1 MHALFRQILATS
13 LLVAAPCALAGAPL
27 QPSLAGSPKIGVQIA
42 PEIDRDWPQLR
53 NEIGASGIAEV
64 AEAADWLLTS
74 GQESDFAELRSSNQG
89 DSTPYSVRLGRLSTG
104 DAQAVL
110 PRVLGLLQRQ
120 KALLALASNA
130 APGAVTACKVNDQ
143 EPDKCLPDSAVESY
157 GAMLPTIVHNRSGEA
172 KFIAVLGTSSALGI
186 TAVSVRGQ
194 EIMVRL
200 AGGERIEIPPA
211 VDANVSGTVH
221 EIVLVSG
228 RPFDPSALTQPTPF
242 GSTATC
248 FVRLY
253 PDCVAKVPPLPS
265 TAGLSAIG
273 FTYGN
278 DQEPGPAMGGGVMAD
293 RGDAD
298 WMVELFSMLPYSAEE
313 IEADKKLPPDKR
325 QNLADRSPEEL
336 AHACG
341 GTMIA
346 PDLVLTAAHCVA
358 TGRFMPPNEAR
369 IFHDRRVRIGSLRL
383 GRGGET
389 RAIDGVVIHAGYT
402 GLGSGLP
409 YDIALL
415 LLKRDEPIH
424 LAPRPLRVSST
435 IPALGTTLV
444 GLGWGYTQ
452 EVAPGTNIAV
462 DLATN
467 QARHNPDI
475 LQQAPLEVIS
485 ASDCNRRVN
494 GKLRPGMLC
503 LVTPRSVLAS
513 GGAPTFSCRGDSG
526 GPLVRNYGSTTEELV
541 GLTSWSLGCGYKDTP
556 SVYTDAAYFSR
567 WVEAA
572 RKAIRPGSIIRIGD
586 PAATH

>member
-1 MHALFRQILATS
+1 MQALFRHIVAAS
-13 LLVAAPCALAGAPL
+13 LLSAAPSAAAAPSA
-27 QPSLAGSPKIGVQIA
+27 QGPSGSSSKVGLQIA
-42 PEIDRDWPQLR
+42 PELDRHWPQLR
-53 NEIGASGIAEV
+53 SEIGASGVAEIAEPADLV
-64 AEAADWLLTS
+64 LAA
-74 GQESDFAELRSSNQG
+74 GQEADFAELRSDEG
-89 DSTPYSVRLGRLSTG
+89 DFGLYRIRLGRLSTG

-110 PRVLGLLQRQ
+110 TRVLTLLQRQ
-120 KALLALASNA
+120 KALLALAGGT
-130 APGAVTACKVNDQ
+130 APDAVTACKVNDQ
-143 EPDKCLPDSAVESY
+143 DPDKCLPDSVVESY
-157 GAMLPTIVHNRSGEA
+157 GAMLSTAVHNRSGHP
-172 KFIAVLGTSSALGI
+172 KFIAVLEASSALGI
-186 TAVSVRGQ
+186 SAIPLRGQ
-194 EIMVRL
+194 EAMTRL
-200 AGGERIEIPPA
+200 ATGERIVIPPDVA
-211 VDANVSGTVH
+211 VDVSGTVH
-221 EIVLVSG
+221 EIVVVSD
-228 RPFDPSALTQPTPF
+228 RPFDASALTQPTPY

-248 FVRLY
+248 FMRLY

-265 TAGLSAIG
+265 TAGLSALG

-298 WMVELFSMLPYSAEE
+298 WMVELFSMLPYSAAE
-313 IEADKKLPPDKR
+313 IEADSKLPPDKR
-325 QNLADRSPEEL
+325 QNLADRSPEER

-358 TGRFMPPNEAR
+358 TGRFLPPNEAR

-409 YDIALL
+409 DDIALL
-415 LLKRDEPIH
+415 LLKRDQPIH
-424 LAPRPLRVSST
+424 LAPRPLKVSST
-435 IPALGTTLV
+435 IPALGTTLI

-452 EVAPGTNIAV
+452 SVAPGTNIAV

-467 QARHNPDI
+467 QTRHNPDI

-503 LVTPRSVLAS
+503 LVTPRSVVAS
-513 GGAPTFSCRGDSG
+513 GGAATFSCRGDSG

-572 RKAIRPGSIIRIGD
+572 RKAIRPGAIIRIGD
-586 PAATH
+586 PARTQ

>member
-1 MHALFRQILATS
+1 
-13 LLVAAPCALAGAPL
+13 
-27 QPSLAGSPKIGVQIA
+27 
-42 PEIDRDWPQLR
+42 
-53 NEIGASGIAEV
+53 
-64 AEAADWLLTS
+64 
-74 GQESDFAELRSSNQG
+74 
-89 DSTPYSVRLGRLSTG
+89 
-104 DAQAVL
+104 
-110 PRVLGLLQRQ
+110 
-120 KALLALASNA
+120 
-130 APGAVTACKVNDQ
+130 
-143 EPDKCLPDSAVESY
+143 
-157 GAMLPTIVHNRSGEA
+157 
-172 KFIAVLGTSSALGI
+172 
-186 TAVSVRGQ
+186 
-194 EIMVRL
+194 
-200 AGGERIEIPPA
+200 
-211 VDANVSGTVH
+211 
-221 EIVLVSG
+221 
-228 RPFDPSALTQPTPF
+228 
-242 GSTATC
+242 
-248 FVRLY
+248 
-253 PDCVAKVPPLPS
+253 
-265 TAGLSAIG
+265 
-273 FTYGN
+273 
-278 DQEPGPAMGGGVMAD
+278 
-293 RGDAD
+293 
-298 WMVELFSMLPYSAEE
+298 
-313 IEADKKLPPDKR
+313 
-325 QNLADRSPEEL
+325 
-336 AHACG
+336 
-341 GTMIA
+341 
-346 PDLVLTAAHCVA
+346 
-358 TGRFMPPNEAR
+358 MPPNEAR